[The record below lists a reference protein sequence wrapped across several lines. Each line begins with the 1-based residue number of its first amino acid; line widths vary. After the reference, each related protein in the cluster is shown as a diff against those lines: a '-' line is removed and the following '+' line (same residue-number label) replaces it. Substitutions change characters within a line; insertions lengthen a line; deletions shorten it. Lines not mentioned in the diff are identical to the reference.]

1 MGEAG
6 GMVEAGWKL
15 LTAAVAAALGALA
28 EHNGLAVV
36 LTSLGGLAMILIFA
50 GWVVTRPNTGSFKIG
65 PIEWECSRR
74 ESSLPKEPEA
84 PVPKR
89 RRWLRRKPP
98 PDS

>member
-1 MGEAG
+1 
-6 GMVEAGWKL
+6 MVEAGWKF
-15 LTAAVAAALGALA
+15 LTAAVTTALGALA
-28 EHNGLAVV
+28 GRYWWAVD
-36 LTSLGGLAMILIFA
+36 LTSLGGLAMILVFV

-65 PIEWECSRR
+65 PIEWESSRR
-74 ESSLPKEPEA
+74 ESPVPKEPEA

>member
-1 MGEAG
+1 
-6 GMVEAGWKL
+6 MVEEGWKF
-15 LTAAVAAALGALA
+15 LTAAVTTATSALG
-28 EHNGLAVV
+28 ERNGLAAV
-36 LTSLGGLAMILIFA
+36 LMSLGGLGMILMFA

-65 PIEWECSRR
+65 PRGIEWKA
-74 ESSLPKEPEA
+74 SSQETHAPKEPEP